1 MTEMKKKE
9 GGSTDGGRKTAG
21 IGSLGMRR
29 LAAGLGMAVLLVFLV
44 LLDVLCCFHHGY
56 YTDARP
62 YENVGVSSILGTYS
76 LADGAYE
83 MSFTPAKDY
92 LAGAVVYLAA
102 NEQNNAEGTEA
113 QQQGTLN
120 QGMLHLEVLDADG
133 RVLAEGEKE
142 LSEIPA
148 EHAYK
153 LSLESG
159 GFAAGRIRRGETYTL
174 RISAEGDGAG
184 ASLILVDEGFR
195 MTESKDDPL
204 LIAFAYGE
212 ADFTTQEKVLITIF
226 AFGGILLLLSWGWGA
241 GRDVPGRRSAAN
253 AAVGKAAGAGA
264 DSGCGAAAVGDKD
277 SSNTRR
283 GAAVGIPGIFSPAF
297 GKLGLCLIL
306 TAGLAWNYSFN
317 SMDGDNDTFENFQAD
332 SEALVT
338 AGIEAVWKGIPNPSG
353 TGLIKLERLDGES
366 GAQTAFPDDEDWN
379 QGYHRTDP
387 AVRFPASEYAEEYVV
402 PGNSIRFA
410 NGEEHAIL
418 AVLEAD
424 SDWLTVVLDAE
435 APMDAQALGSLS
447 NASVVLADG
456 TPAPE
461 ETAAPYES
469 QYGLQG
475 KIFQKLSVLLRDEG
489 TLQTQGLTQAL
500 SDCEDVLRLLCA
512 LATAGTLLLISFL
525 ILRKYGRLMAGIFYA
540 VFLLSPWVVNF
551 ANNLYW
557 VEFTWFLPMAAGLW
571 CSLRTERR
579 FARVASYVL
588 VFITIMIKCLCG
600 YEYISSVMLGAILFL
615 LVDFFSA
622 AAERN
627 AGKTR
632 LLVRTIFFMGIAALA
647 GFAAAICLHAPVKSG
662 GSLTEGIRMIIQ
674 EDVLRRTYGAD
685 LNAFESLPD
694 FEQAGLNA
702 SAWATLCKYFHFKT
716 EVITGI
722 AGNLFPLLCLVP
734 IVLFAW
740 DYKKEKVKC
749 GELALYAVS
758 FLVPVSWFILAKS
771 HSYVHTHMNFVLWY
785 MGYVQVCLYVIARHL
800 RDWVQRR

>member
-1 MTEMKKKE
+1 MKKKE

-44 LLDVLCCFHHGY
+44 LLDVVGCFHHGY
-56 YTDARP
+56 YTAARP
-62 YENVGVSSILGTYS
+62 YENVGVGSILGTYS

-102 NEQNNAEGTEA
+102 NEQNNAEGTET
-113 QQQGTLN
+113 QQGTLN
-120 QGMLHLEVLDADG
+120 QGVLHLEVLDAAG
-133 RVLAEGEKE
+133 KVLAEGEKE

-195 MTESKDDPL
+195 MAESKDDPL

-226 AFGGILLLLSWGWGA
+226 AFGGILLLLFW
-241 GRDVPGRRSAAN
+241 
-253 AAVGKAAGAGA
+253 
-264 DSGCGAAAVGDKD
+264 GCGAAAAGGKD
-277 SSNTRR
+277 SGNTRR
-283 GAAVGIPGIFSPAF
+283 GAAVGIPGIFSPAL

-317 SMDGDNDTFENFQAD
+317 SMDGDNDTFENFQSD

-366 GAQTAFPDDEDWN
+366 GTQTTFPDDEDWN

-387 AVRFPASEYAEEYVV
+387 AVRFPVSEYAEEYVV

-525 ILRKYGRLMAGIFYA
+525 ILQKYGRLMAGIFYA

-571 CSLRTERR
+571 CSLHTERR

-588 VFITIMIKCLCG
+588 VFFTIMIKCLCG

-622 AAERN
+622 AAERD

-722 AGNLFPLLCLVP
+722 DGNLFPLLCLVP
-734 IVLFAW
+734 LVLFAW
-740 DYKKEKVKC
+740 DYKKGKIKC

-785 MGYVQVCLYVIARHL
+785 MGYVQVCLYVIVRHV
-800 RDWVQRR
+800 RDWIRRR